1 MPHATERE
9 LDAARKVAEAVT
21 EFLIAWDEGRRL
33 RTPEQAKPQVEVKL
47 PEWPPA
53 PALKPELPKEPKLP
67 PADPGQ
73 LIGVQE
79 LAKLLGCAPRTIY
92 RLADGGRMPRPR
104 KLGGLVRWSLAE
116 IRKWVEDG
124 CPKDYRRR

>member
-1 MPHATERE
+1 MPRATEQE
-9 LDAARKVAEAVT
+9 LTAARKVAEAVT
-21 EFLIAWDEGRRL
+21 EFLIAWEEGRRL
-33 RTPEQAKPQVEVKL
+33 RTPELAKPRVVGNL

-53 PALKPELPKEPKLP
+53 PGQIPELKKEPKLQ

-73 LIGVQE
+73 LVGMQE

-92 RLADGGRMPRPR
+92 RLTDGGRMPRPR

-124 CPKDYRRR
+124 CPKH